1 MERSYSEDGGML
13 KVMITRI
20 KGTQDISYEDI
31 GYWHYV
37 EEAIRNIS
45 HKYAFTEIRTPIF
58 EATELFQRGVGESTD
73 VVQKEMYTFEDKG
86 GRSITLRPEGTASV
100 ARAFI
105 ENSFVNLGSPIKL
118 FYNGPMFRYEK
129 PQAGRLR
136 QFHQFG
142 AEILGSESPL
152 ADFEI
157 IEMAYSFLKELR
169 LNKAKL
175 FINSIGCPK
184 CREDYKTALKKYYS
198 DKLPEMCSD
207 CQRRY
212 ETNVL
217 RLLDCK
223 VDRERVAGAPS
234 ILDYLDV
241 DCRSHFEE
249 LQWYL
254 DKAGIQY
261 EVDQFMVRGLDY
273 YSRTAFEV
281 RSSSLGSQD
290 QLVGGGRYDGLIEY
304 IGGKSCPA
312 VGFAIGLERIIMLL
326 KSENSKA
333 GIPSGSEVAVLTFG
347 REESVKGFDY
357 ARRLRK
363 AGVSTYVDVMER
375 NMRNKM
381 KHAARIGAKISLI
394 IGKEEIERDI
404 VTVRVMNDGSQF
416 QVDSDYM
423 VDYVV
428 DKLRDIT

>member
-1 MERSYSEDGGML
+1 MHNI
-13 KVMITRI
+13 MITRI
-20 KGTQDISYEDI
+20 KGTQDITFDNI

-37 EEAIRNIS
+37 EEAIRSIS
-45 HKYAFTEIRTPIF
+45 HRYSFTEIRTPIF
-58 EATELFQRGVGESTD
+58 EATELFKRSVGESTD

-105 ENSFVNLGSPIKL
+105 ENSLVNLGAPIKL

-157 IEMAYSFLKELR
+157 IEMANSFLKEL
-169 LNKAKL
+169 KVSKTKL

-184 CREDYKTALKKYYS
+184 CREDYKTALRDYYR
-198 DKLPEMCSD
+198 DKLPGMCTD
-207 CQRRY
+207 CRRRFD
-212 ETNVL
+212 TNVL

-223 VDRERVAGAPS
+223 IDKELAKKAPS
-234 ILDYLDV
+234 ILDYLDE
-241 DCRSHFEE
+241 DCRNHFEE

-254 DKAGIQY
+254 EKADIEY
-261 EVDQFMVRGLDY
+261 EVDPLLVRGLDY
-273 YSRTAFEV
+273 YSRTAFEI

-290 QLVGGGRYDGLIEY
+290 QIVGGGRYDGLVEY
-304 IGGKSCPA
+304 IGGNSCPA
-312 VGFAIGLERIIMLL
+312 VGFAIGLERIVMLL
-326 KSENSKA
+326 KSEKVNVNVPK
-333 GIPSGSEVAVLTFG
+333 IPQVAILAFG
-347 REESVKGFDY
+347 REENIRGFDY
-357 ARRLRK
+357 SRRLRK
-363 AGVSTYVDVMER
+363 MGISTYVDVMER

-394 IGKEEIERDI
+394 VGKEEIERDI
-404 VTVRVMNDGSQF
+404 VTVKIMSDGSQF

-423 VDYVV
+423 SDYVV
-428 DKLRDIT
+428 DKLRDIS